1 MSTFSR
7 RKKVQH
13 PPGDKRLRV
22 LLRRL
27 CWLCCD
33 PAPSYF
39 RRPSATLRQRLLG
52 STNSVSSKSS
62 RPEDRSQLTALWQQL
77 KSDIESAMAK
87 KPAGNS
93 QKRAES
99 GQYKRFS
106 VITKEVGR
114 LSYSYYLSNL
124 IYLITIPSKYIRI
137 GYFDTKL
144 YWRLTKASNQSESNN

>member
-1 MSTFSR
+1 MDRTYHSFL
-7 RKKVQH
+7 
-13 PPGDKRLRV
+13 RLAV
-22 LLRRL
+22 TVT
-27 CWLCCD
+27 W
-33 PAPSYF
+33 PSYF

-62 RPEDRSQLTALWQQL
+62 KPEDRNQLTALWQQL
-77 KSDIESAMAK
+77 KSDIETAMAK

-114 LSYSYYLSNL
+114 LSQLL
-124 IYLITIPSKYIRI
+124 FI
-137 GYFDTKL
+137 
-144 YWRLTKASNQSESNN
+144 